1 MCVSIQA
8 AFPNAIRAG
17 CTPGFLEMF
26 KKNNALL
33 EQIQKCLE
41 DYLESK
47 RMVFSRFF
55 FLSNDELLEILS
67 QTRNPLA
74 VQPHMR
80 KCFDAIQSLEF
91 GVVPGSEKSAEGIK
105 YTNDIFA
112 MVSPEKERVAFGGKG
127 LKARGNVEVWLCTV
141 EEAMVKSL
149 HALTKVALA
158 DYQDK
163 SRRDWMKQ
171 HASQVVLTVSQ
182 IMWCSDVTA
191 ALTSENPVQA
201 LKDFERKCMAQLA
214 EAASVSRESI
224 PKLFRQVLGALITID
239 VHARDIITGMIE
251 ANVSSLEVQP
261 QHHSFHSCSN
271 DFERRISSGPA
282 NFATTGTTKLMIAS
296 FACPIHATS
305 TPTNTSAQALASS
318 SRH

>member
-1 MCVSIQA
+1 
-8 AFPNAIRAG
+8 
-17 CTPGFLEMF
+17 MF

-80 KCFDAIQSLEF
+80 KCFDAIQSLDF
-91 GVVPGSEKSAEGIK
+91 GVAPGANPSDEGTK
-105 YTNDIFA
+105 YTNDILA
-112 MVSPEKERVAFGGKG
+112 MISPERERVAFGKG

-149 HALTKVALA
+149 HSLTKAALIDYVA
-158 DYQDK
+158 K
-163 SRRDWMKQ
+163 PRREWMKL

-191 ALTSENPVQA
+191 ALTSEDPVQG
-201 LKDFERKCMAQLA
+201 LRDFEKKCMLQLA
-214 EAASVSRESI
+214 EAAAVSRENI

-251 ANVSSLEVQP
+251 AKVASVDVCFVSLIQ
-261 QHHSFHSCSN
+261 
-271 DFERRISSGPA
+271 
-282 NFATTGTTKLMIAS
+282 
-296 FACPIHATS
+296 
-305 TPTNTSAQALASS
+305 LAVIVIP
-318 SRH
+318 

>member
-1 MCVSIQA
+1 
-8 AFPNAIRAG
+8 
-17 CTPGFLEMF
+17 MF
-26 KKNNALL
+26 KKNNSLL

-91 GVVPGSEKSAEGIK
+91 GVVPGSANSPDGIK
-105 YTNDIFA
+105 YTNDIHA
-112 MVSPEKERVAFGGKG
+112 MVSPEKERVAFAKG
-127 LKARGNVEVWLCTV
+127 LKARGNVETWLCTV
-141 EEAMVKSL
+141 EDAMVKSL
-149 HALTKVALA
+149 HALTKAALI
-158 DYQDK
+158 DY
-163 SRRDWMKQ
+163 SARPRREWMKL

-182 IMWCSDVTA
+182 IMWCSDVTV
-191 ALTSENPVQA
+191 ALQTADPVQA
-201 LKDFERKCMAQLA
+201 LRDFEKKCIAQLA
-214 EAASVSRESI
+214 EAAAVSRETI

-251 ANVSSLEVQP
+251 AKVSNIEVCLHFNSL
-261 QHHSFHSCSN
+261 
-271 DFERRISSGPA
+271 
-282 NFATTGTTKLMIAS
+282 FALFIVI
-296 FACPIHATS
+296 C
-305 TPTNTSAQALASS
+305 
-318 SRH
+318 

>member
-1 MCVSIQA
+1 
-8 AFPNAIRAG
+8 
-17 CTPGFLEMF
+17 MF
-26 KKNNALL
+26 RKNNSLL

-91 GVVPGSEKSAEGIK
+91 GVVPGSANSEEGIK
-105 YTNDIFA
+105 YTNDIYA
-112 MVSPEKERVAFGGKG
+112 MVSPEKERVAFGKG

-149 HALTKVALA
+149 HALTKAGLI
-158 DYQDK
+158 DYSAK
-163 SRRDWMKQ
+163 SRRDWMKL

-182 IMWCSDVTA
+182 IMWCHDVTL

-201 LKDFERKCMAQLA
+201 LRDFEKKCQQQLA
-214 EAASVSRESI
+214 DAAALSRENI
-224 PKLFRQVLGALITID
+224 PKLFRGVLGALITID

-251 ANVSSLEVQP
+251 ANVSSLDV
-261 QHHSFHSCSN
+261 
-271 DFERRISSGPA
+271 
-282 NFATTGTTKLMIAS
+282 
-296 FACPIHATS
+296 
-305 TPTNTSAQALASS
+305 
-318 SRH
+318 